1 MSSIAW
7 YSASVFSGA
16 STCGAVPVGP
26 VQPVDVR
33 ARLRAVEAG
42 LGGGLQPRGVVGEA
56 LLVELLGEAVLRALR
71 LAPSHERVGCSSN
84 AALSSNCQPAQ
95 VNSEFACQA
104 APLEY
109 VTARVTA
116 GRRMSPELTGTVG
129 NRDRPRAPLPYGI
142 YGYGASVTCITSLA
156 QGAAGSNPV
165 SPTEKGPETRKSLRA
180 FCMSGR

>member
-95 VNSEFACQA
+95 SIQSLPAKPRPSN
-104 APLEY
+104 
-109 VTARVTA
+109 
-116 GRRMSPELTGTVG
+116 MSPL
-129 NRDRPRAPLPYGI
+129 
-142 YGYGASVTCITSLA
+142 
-156 QGAAGSNPV
+156 V
-165 SPTEKGPETRKSLRA
+165 SPLDAGCHRN
-180 FCMSGR
+180 